1 MALPEYQRT
10 ILRQV
15 QDADMSSAN
24 VWKTLANTLDN
35 YSSQLTGVANTQMSN
50 FKSNQASSRAAAKSA
65 ENSLRLSNERATKVY
80 VDGKESDVLTSL
92 SQLSI
97 DFANDYT
104 GYIKAANNLQKTWL
118 ESPELDGVDGMRD
131 AFTTMVT
138 NKIQQYG
145 VEPYKNYALKEKENG
160 KRVGTQN
167 LDDFVVDANFQ
178 ISQFIDS
185 VNDGSIEQLD
195 NLDNYQQQTDIVEG
209 KYLTLTAKIDDLVRI
224 NNFSADE
231 AIALEDKMTLQFFS
245 GIIKSQLDGEMKNN
259 NGWNAIEEFHDSPN
273 KFIRKRAHL
282 NALLP
287 KGIKINDEMA
297 ASIYS
302 DLLSY
307 YKESNTQRDYLQ
319 TKVEEEDTKRH
330 SDNFSGILQGFVE
343 GSTSYTKEFLMDMLK
358 SNDLSNDGHDT
369 LLKAIF
375 NETYVKDDAMVVWGL
390 NKLLVN
396 PESNFQEREAS
407 ITEALIDGDISV
419 PTASAMLTKIVD
431 SDKVT
436 EKPYFS
442 IGWRAIE
449 NGLVDDVTKLTD
461 NEGDV
466 LNFAQQ
472 EYYNRVQGY
481 TDGKGE
487 YHAPENAQDIYQEIV
502 EKYRAVLKTKYDDDS
517 PTEVL
522 DYGKTIDI
530 TIGADLAAMSYD
542 KTTGWNTFFIGTP
555 AKPESVQ
562 TKIKI
567 GTMLEADEISEKDA
581 EILLKQLKGFMT
593 TFLKL
598 N

>member
-1 MALPEYQRT
+1 MAELPQYQRT
-10 ILRQV
+10 ILRQT
-15 QDADMSSAN
+15 QETDMSEAN
-24 VWKTLANTLDN
+24 VWKTLAAQMDN
-35 YSSQLTGVANTQMSN
+35 FSSQAGAFSRNMINSE
-50 FKSNQASSRAAAKSA
+50 KSKASAIKSA
-65 ENSLRLSNERATKVY
+65 NNDLRLSNERATKVY
-80 VDGKESDVLTSL
+80 VDSKESDVLTSL

-97 DFANDYT
+97 DFANDYD

-118 ESPELDGVDGMRD
+118 ENPELDGVGGMRD

-195 NLDNYQQQTDIVEG
+195 NLDNYDQQTDLVKG
-209 KYLTLTAKIDDLVRI
+209 KYMTLTAKIDDLVRI

-231 AIALEDKMTLQFFS
+231 AIALEEKMTLQFFS

-302 DLLSY
+302 DLLGY
-307 YKESNTQRDYLQ
+307 YKESNSQRDYLQ
-319 TKVEEEDTKRH
+319 TKVELEDTKRQ
-330 SDNFSGILQGFVE
+330 SDNFSGILQGYIE

-358 SNDLSNDGHDT
+358 ANDLSNTGHDT
-369 LLKAIF
+369 LLKALF
-375 NETYVKDDAMVVWGL
+375 NDTYVKDDNMVVWGL

-407 ITEALIDGDISV
+407 ITEALMDGDISV
-419 PTASAMLTKIVD
+419 ATASAMLTKIVD

-481 TDGKGE
+481 TDASGK
-487 YHAPENAQDIYQEIV
+487 YHEPENGQDIYQEMV
-502 EKYRAVLKTKYDDDS
+502 EKYRAVLKTKYDEES

-522 DYGKTIDI
+522 DYGTDI
-530 TIGADLAAMSYD
+530 TIGADLANMSYD

-555 AKPESVQ
+555 TAPASVQ
-562 TKIKI
+562 TKIKVANLI
-567 GTMLEADEISEKDA
+567 IDKTITREQAAIVLSQLDA
-581 EILLKQLKGFMT
+581 FMQK
-593 TFLKL
+593 FVG
-598 N
+598 NE

>member
-1 MALPEYQRT
+1 
-10 ILRQV
+10 
-15 QDADMSSAN
+15 
-24 VWKTLANTLDN
+24 
-35 YSSQLTGVANTQMSN
+35 
-50 FKSNQASSRAAAKSA
+50 
-65 ENSLRLSNERATKVY
+65 
-80 VDGKESDVLTSL
+80 
-92 SQLSI
+92 
-97 DFANDYT
+97 
-104 GYIKAANNLQKTWL
+104 
-118 ESPELDGVDGMRD
+118 
-131 AFTTMVT
+131 
-138 NKIQQYG
+138 
-145 VEPYKNYALKEKENG
+145 
-160 KRVGTQN
+160 
-167 LDDFVVDANFQ
+167 
-178 ISQFIDS
+178 
-185 VNDGSIEQLD
+185 
-195 NLDNYQQQTDIVEG
+195 
-209 KYLTLTAKIDDLVRI
+209 
-224 NNFSADE
+224 
-231 AIALEDKMTLQFFS
+231 
-245 GIIKSQLDGEMKNN
+245 
-259 NGWNAIEEFHDSPN
+259 
-273 KFIRKRAHL
+273 
-282 NALLP
+282 
-287 KGIKINDEMA
+287 MA

>member
-1 MALPEYQRT
+1 MAELPQYQRT
-10 ILRQV
+10 ILRQT
-15 QDADMSSAN
+15 QETDMSEAN
-24 VWKTLANTLDN
+24 VWKTLAAQMDN
-35 YSSQLTGVANTQMSN
+35 FSSQAGTFSRNMINSE
-50 FKSNQASSRAAAKSA
+50 KSKAAAVKSA
-65 ENSLRLSNERATKVY
+65 QNDLRIVNERATKVY
-80 VDGKESDVLTSL
+80 VDSKESDVLTSL

-97 DFANDYT
+97 DFANDYD

-118 ESPELDGVDGMRD
+118 ESPELDGVDGMRA

-195 NLDNYQQQTDIVEG
+195 NLDNYDQQTDMVEG

-259 NGWNAIEEFHDSPN
+259 NGWNAIEEFHDNPN
-273 KFIRKRAHL
+273 NFIRKRAHL

-375 NETYVKDDAMVVWGL
+375 NDTYVKDDNMVVWGL

-407 ITEALIDGDISV
+407 ITEALMDGDISV
-419 PTASAMLTKIVD
+419 ATASAMLTKIVD
-431 SDKVT
+431 SDKIT
-436 EKPYFS
+436 ERPYFS

-502 EKYRAVLKTKYDDDS
+502 EKYRAVLKTKYDDEK

-522 DYGKTIDI
+522 EYGKTIDI

-567 GTMLEADEISEKDA
+567 GTMLKADEISEKDA